1 MKELFRSKSTF
12 LAAFWVCNFYLL
24 NLSFC
29 WSLNDEGVALLR
41 FKGQIVSDPHE
52 ALSNWIEELGVESP
66 CSWFGVECSQGYVV
80 VLNLK
85 DLCLKGTLAPHIGN
99 LVRLKSIIL
108 CNNSFYG
115 AVPGDI
121 ANLKKLEVLDLGYN
135 NLSGQLP
142 CNLRNNFSMTIIL
155 TDNSGL
161 LDSTCSEMYV
171 LQKSSS
177 EVQVEEILSGT
188 GLASSCY
195 SILMSRKVAGRKL
208 LQERPISRI
217 NFPPSSSFTP
227 SPSPSMTSTPSP
239 VTTPSPSPSPSPA
252 PTPTLTSTP
261 TSSPSPTPTPTPST
275 SPSFTTTLPTPDQS
289 PPAQNRNSSKK
300 LGFVLLGAVGGPTL
314 LLLLFVGFFCY
325 LRGTVVSVKP
335 WATGL
340 SGQLQ
345 KAFVT
350 GVPKLKR
357 SEIEAACEDFSN
369 VIGSASICTF
379 YKGTLSSGVEIAV
392 VSIAVSSRKDWSS
405 NLETQFRKKI
415 DTLSKVSHKNFASL
429 LGFCEEEQP
438 FTRMMVFEYAPN
450 GTLFEHIHIREAEHL
465 DWLMRIRIAMGIAY
479 CLDHMHQLSPPF
491 AHRNLSS
498 SSIYL
503 TEDYAAKLSDFVS
516 WDEADSQSDPPG
528 NVYSFGVVLFEIV
541 TGRLPYTA
549 GSGSFDD
556 WASDYLSWGRPL
568 REMVDPTLRRYR
580 EDQFEGIGGVIRAC
594 VDPCPGRRPSMR
606 EICECLREITGIG
619 PDGAVPKLSPLWWA
633 ELEIMSNDV
642 S

>member
-1 MKELFRSKSTF
+1 MKELLRSKSTF

-29 WSLNDEGVALLR
+29 WSLNAEGVALLR
-41 FKGQIVSDPHE
+41 FKEKIVSDPHG
-52 ALSNWIEELGVESP
+52 ALSNWIEVLGVESP

-85 DLCLKGTLAPHIGN
+85 DLCLRGTLDPHIGN

-108 CNNSFYG
+108 RNNSFYG

-142 CNLRNNFSMTIIL
+142 CNLGNNFSMTIIL
-155 TDNSGL
+155 TDNNGL
-161 LDSTCSEMYV
+161 LDSSCSEMYV

-177 EVQVEEILSGT
+177 EVQVAR
-188 GLASSCY
+188 ASSCY
-195 SILMSRKVAGRKL
+195 SILMSRKVAGRTL
-208 LQERPISRI
+208 LQERPIRRRPPFRFRPRI
-217 NFPPSSSFTP
+217 NFPSSSSFTP
-227 SPSPSMTSTPSP
+227 SPSPSTTPTPSSI
-239 VTTPSPSPSPSPA
+239 TTPSPSPA
-252 PTPTLTSTP
+252 PTPTP
-261 TSSPSPTPTPTPST
+261 TSSPSPTPTRST
-275 SPSFTTTLPTPDQS
+275 SPSFPTALPTPDQR
-289 PPAQNRNSSKK
+289 PPAQIRNSSKN
-300 LGFVLLGAVGGPTL
+300 LELVLLGAVGGPTL
-314 LLLLFVGFFCY
+314 LLLLIVGFFCY
-325 LRGTVVSVKP
+325 RSGNVASVKP

-369 VIGSASICTF
+369 VIGSASVCTF

-503 TEDYAAKLSDFVS
+503 TEDYASKLSDFVS
-516 WDEADSQSDPPG
+516 WDEADSQSDPPS
-528 NVYSFGVVLFEIV
+528 NVYSFGVVLFEMV

-568 REMVDPTLRRYR
+568 REMVDPTLRTYR
-580 EDQFEGIGGVIRAC
+580 EDQLEGIGGVIRAC
-594 VDPCPGRRPSMR
+594 VEPCPRRRPSMR
-606 EICECLREITGIG
+606 EVCECLREITGIG